1 MILPQAREGDDK
13 VARFVAM
20 MGGMIGAGEEDVQDP
35 EPVDAEN
42 ETMYG
47 EGSGELREE
56 QVVYRPHIPGRI
68 LYIYR

>member
-1 MILPQAREGDDK
+1 MI
-13 VARFVAM
+13 
-20 MGGMIGAGEEDVQDP
+20 GGMLGAGEESVQDP
-35 EPVDAEN
+35 ESVDAEN

-68 LYIYR
+68 LYIYRYTP